1 MRDFLLY
8 VAGWLSMTTALVHS
22 WLDETDVFA
31 RVRIEPERL
40 RSLIRLVWHCSAVS
54 WGWHCYS
61 TERCAKDGVA
71 GPGSSMRCS
80 IKGALVASMS
90 SWLMTSA
97 LRPCRRKRRALLE
110 PLGRDCRFAP
120 PAILLRG
127 WQRLAVAA
135 CRPPTA
141 RS

>member
-8 VAGWLSMTTALVHS
+8 VAGWLSVTTALVHS

-40 RSLIRLVWHCSAVS
+40 RSLVQLVWHCSAVG

-80 IKGALVASMS
+80 IKGAFGRLDVLLAHDKRP
-90 SWLMTSA
+90 SA
-97 LRPCRRKRRALLE
+97 LSWETP
-110 PLGRDCRFAP
+110 
-120 PAILLRG
+120 
-127 WQRLAVAA
+127 
-135 CRPPTA
+135 
-141 RS
+141 RSS